1 MFQLIELS
9 TLSSHE
15 LLAFIFVSC
24 GFRSHNSNNQDWT
37 KHAYFLRRFTAKNL
51 NLMIIILFPLKKY
64 IYIYSGLK
72 FEEIHN
78 SKQCH
83 NICEDLPNSNIRR
96 VFKVCNSAI
105 LPSSSLTLPCY
116 SVGRIW
122 CCVKRTPLADMSSRR

>member
-24 GFRSHNSNNQDWT
+24 GLRSHKSTIRTEQNVLIIL
-37 KHAYFLRRFTAKNL
+37 KRLTAKKL
-51 NLMIIILFPLKKY
+51 NLMIIIFFPLKK

-72 FEEIHN
+72 FEEINN

-83 NICEDLPNSNIRR
+83 NICEDLPNSNS
-96 VFKVCNSAI
+96 FF
-105 LPSSSLTLPCY
+105 T
-116 SVGRIW
+116 
-122 CCVKRTPLADMSSRR
+122 